1 MTVWKGIL
9 LAGGGGTRLHP
20 LTRVASKQLQP
31 IYNKPMI
38 YYPLTT
44 LMLVGVR
51 DILVITTPQ
60 DRPRFEQLLG
70 DGRRWGISLSYAT
83 QAQPNGI
90 AEALL
95 IGTDFVGDDH
105 VLLMLGDNVLYGDYA
120 FLRRALAEH
129 DGGATIFGY
138 QVRDPRAYGV
148 VELDRDG
155 RPLSIE
161 EKPAQP
167 RSSWAVPGVY
177 LYGPGAAERAAQLT
191 PSGRGELEI
200 TDLHRGYL
208 RDGRLRVDPVG
219 RGIAWFDTGKPESL
233 LEAGNFVR
241 ALEERQGLS
250 IGCPEEAAYRAGLLD
265 VDGLEASFA
274 DLPACGYRAYLER
287 LVAELRRG

>member
-1 MTVWKGIL
+1 MTWKGIL
-9 LAGGGGTRLHP
+9 LAGGGGSRLHP

-51 DILVITTPQ
+51 EILIITTPTE
-60 DRPRFEQLLG
+60 RPRFEALLG
-70 DGRRWGISLSYAT
+70 DGASWGLSLTYST

-95 IGTDFVGDDH
+95 VGEDFIGDDS
-105 VLLMLGDNVLYGDYA
+105 VLLMLGDNVLYGPYDP
-120 FLRRALAEH
+120 LRHALASH

-148 VELDRDG
+148 VELDGQG
-155 RPLSIE
+155 RPVSIE
-161 EKPAQP
+161 EKPAEP
-167 RSSWAVPGVY
+167 RSSWAVPGFY
-177 LYGPGAAERAAQLT
+177 LYGPSVAERARRLQ
-191 PSGRGELEI
+191 PSARGELEI

-208 RDGRLRVDPVG
+208 HDGRLTVVPLG
-219 RGIAWFDTGKPESL
+219 RGMAWFDTGTAEAL
-233 LEAGNFVR
+233 LDAANFVR

-250 IGCPEEAAYRAGLLD
+250 IGCPEEAAYRAGLIDLE
-265 VDGLEASFA
+265 GLEASFA
-274 DLPACGYRAYLER
+274 DLPACGYREYLER
-287 LVAELRRG
+287 LVAELRR